1 MPDPRRLLGSEQS
14 PYARA
19 AADLVLA
26 GVARYSPEDV
36 LRVLIATAP
45 VDAPPAAPSDAPAD
59 TPPADTPP
67 DPQAPPPAE
76 RTPQDQTFD
85 PPAGGV
91 PFTIPAV
98 VLEGWNTSDDRY
110 IEPGSLGRRDMPQ
123 TIMAMLRNPDGGFEG
138 HSAAIACGRID
149 TMERVD
155 FSAEI
160 NRETGEP
167 FGDGVWG
174 WRATGYLVPHDDQ
187 PGTQATVDY
196 VRDQV
201 LRGVSVDLAE
211 VEADTQVL
219 EEDEDGFPER
229 VRFVV
234 TQGSIAQCTITP
246 FAAFPSAYIVL
257 DEGQGAD
264 DADAT
269 PPEQPTEEPA
279 PPPVA
284 ASALRILQP
293 ARGRQALVASL
304 AADTETIAPLLPPRE
319 WFTRVDV
326 PDPARHVYLGRHP
339 SGVPTGQVWGY
350 LAQWD
355 VPHAGILDRE
365 VYAPR
370 LGPAGYRTFASH
382 GSVLTAENEEVSTGI
397 VTFGCGHDMDFSH
410 GVVPALEHY
419 DNAGSAYADI
429 VVGEDDFGVWF
440 AGAMR
445 PHLTRQ
451 QIEEFGRHPV
461 SGDWRANP
469 GDVNVRLVAALCVN
483 TPGFPIRGRA
493 HITASGVRT
502 ILAAGSAPLVRR
514 QRRTT
519 GTDPDE
525 VRRVVDER
533 MRPVL
538 TQAARAGLARH
549 PRP

>member
-1 MPDPRRLLGSEQS
+1 VTRPRLLGSEQ
-14 PYARA
+14 YA

-26 GVARYSPEDV
+26 GVARYTPEDV

-45 VDAPPAAPSDAPAD
+45 PTEDAPPAD
-59 TPPADTPP
+59 PPE
-67 DPQAPPPAE
+67 PQAPPPAE
-76 RTPQDQTFD
+76 RTPADQTFD
-85 PPAGGV
+85 PPEGGV

-98 VLEGWNTSDDRY
+98 VLEGWETSDGRY

-123 TIMAMLRNPDGGFEG
+123 SLMAMLRNPDGGFEG
-138 HSAAIACGRID
+138 HSAAIVAGRID
-149 TMERVD
+149 TMERLD
-155 FSAEI
+155 FSTVI

-167 FGDGVWG
+167 FGAGVWG
-174 WRATGYLVPHDDQ
+174 WQATGYLVPHDDQ

-201 LRGVSVDLAE
+201 LRGVSVDLGE
-211 VEADTQVL
+211 VEADVQVL

-257 DEGQGAD
+257 NEGQGAEE
-264 DADAT
+264 AGV
-269 PPEQPTEEPA
+269 QPAEEPA
-279 PPPVA
+279 PVPIA
-284 ASALRILQP
+284 ASALRILEP
-293 ARGRQALVASL
+293 SRGRQALVASL
-304 AADTETIAPLLPPRE
+304 AADAETIAPLLPPRS
-319 WFTRVDV
+319 WFERVEV
-326 PDPARHVYLGRHP
+326 AEPSRHVYLGRHP

-370 LGPAGYRTFASH
+370 LGPGGYRTFSSH

-397 VTFGCGHDMDFSH
+397 ATYGCGHDMDMSH
-410 GVVPALEHY
+410 GVLPALEHY
-419 DNAGSAYADI
+419 DNAGTAYADI
-429 VVGEDDFGVWF
+429 VVGEDEFGVWF

-451 QIEEFGRHPV
+451 QIEEFGRHPL

-469 GDVNVRLVAALCVN
+469 GDQNVRLVAALCVN

-514 QRRTT
+514 ARRST
-519 GTDPDE
+519 GPDADE
-525 VRRVVDER
+525 VSRLVDAR

-538 TQAARAGLARH
+538 SAAARVGLARIN
-549 PRP
+549 RS

>member
-1 MPDPRRLLGSEQS
+1 MPDPRRPLGSERFEH
-14 PYARA
+14 ARIC
-19 AADLVLA
+19 LA
-26 GVARYSPEDV
+26 IAPIARYLPDGMLAS
-36 LRVLIATAP
+36 LIASAP
-45 VDAPPAAPSDAPAD
+45 PVEDAPPAVDPVE
-59 TPPADTPP
+59 
-67 DPQAPPPAE
+67 PQAPPPAE

-98 VLEGWNTSDDRY
+98 VLEGWSTSDDRY

-123 TIMAMLRNPDGGFEG
+123 TLMAMLRNPDGGFEG

-201 LRGVSVDLAE
+201 LRGVSVDLGE
-211 VEADTQVL
+211 VEADVQVL

-257 DEGQGAD
+257 DEGQGA
-264 DADAT
+264 ADAGVA
-269 PPEQPTEEPA
+269 PAAEPA
-279 PPPVA
+279 PVPVA
-284 ASALRILQP
+284 ASGLRILEPQQT
-293 ARGRQALVASL
+293 GRRALVA
-304 AADTETIAPLLPPRE
+304 AGGIAPEAPPRE
-319 WFTRVDV
+319 WFERVEV
-326 PDPARHVYLGRHP
+326 LNPTRHVYLGRRP
-339 SGVPTGQVWGY
+339 DGTPTGQVWGY
-350 LAQWD
+350 LAQWG

-370 LGPAGYRTFASH
+370 LGPEGYRTFH
-382 GSVLTAENEEVSTGI
+382 TNGEPIRTAEGDLIDAGTI
-397 VTFGCGHDMDFSH
+397 TFGCGHDMDMNH
-410 GVVPALEHY
+410 GVRPAIEHY
-419 DNAGSAYADI
+419 DTAGTAYADAVI
-429 VVGEDDFGVWF
+429 GEDDFGPWF
-440 AGAMR
+440 AGAMK
-445 PHLTRQ
+445 PHLTRA

-461 SGDWRANP
+461 SGDWRADP
-469 GDVNVRLVAALCVN
+469 GDRNLRLVAALCVN
-483 TPGFPIRGRA
+483 TPGFEIRGRA
-493 HITASGVRT
+493 HIAASGVRS
-502 ILAAGSAPLVRR
+502 LVAAGSAPLVRR
-514 QRRTT
+514 ARRVG

-525 VRRVVDER
+525 VARLVDAR

-538 TQAARAGLARH
+538 SAAARAGLR
-549 PRP
+549 RVRGT

>member
-1 MPDPRRLLGSEQS
+1 MPRPRLLGSEQ
-14 PYARA
+14 YARFA
-19 AADLVLA
+19 GDELLA
-26 GVARYSPEDV
+26 
-36 LRVLIATAP
+36 LIATAP
-45 VDAPPAAPSDAPAD
+45 PVEDAPPVEPVE
-59 TPPADTPP
+59 
-67 DPQAPPPAE
+67 PQAPPPAE

-91 PFTIPAV
+91 PYTIPAV
-98 VLEGWNTSDDRY
+98 VLEGWETSDGRY

-123 TIMAMLRNPDGGFEG
+123 TLMAMLRNPDGGFEG

-155 FSAEI
+155 FSAEV

-167 FGDGVWG
+167 FGEGVWG

-201 LRGVSVDLAE
+201 LRGVSVDLGE
-211 VEADTQVL
+211 VEADVQVL

-257 DEGQGAD
+257 DEGQGA
-264 DADAT
+264 ADAGVT
-269 PPEQPTEEPA
+269 PTEEPA
-279 PPPVA
+279 PVPVA
-284 ASALRILQP
+284 ASGLRILEPQ
-293 ARGRQALVASL
+293 RGGRRALVASL
-304 AADTETIAPLLPPRE
+304 AGDVETIAPVLPPRE
-319 WFTRVDV
+319 WFDRVEV
-326 PDPARHVYLGRHP
+326 PDPARHVYLGRRP
-339 SGVPTGQVWGY
+339 NGVPTGQVWGY
-350 LAQWD
+350 VAQWD
-355 VPHAGILDRE
+355 VPHAGILNRE

-370 LGPAGYRTFASH
+370 LGPDGYRTFTSQ
-382 GSVLTAENEEVSTGI
+382 GSTMTAEGEEVPTG
-397 VTFGCGHDMDFSH
+397 VLSFGGGHDNDMSH
-410 GVVPALEHY
+410 GVVPALAHY
-419 DNAGSAYADI
+419 DSTSTAYADVI
-429 VVGEDDFGVWF
+429 VGEDDFGVWF

-451 QIEEFGRHPV
+451 QIEEFGRHPI

-469 GDVNVRLVAALCVN
+469 GDANVRLVAALSVN
-483 TPGFPIRGRA
+483 TPGFPIRGRS
-493 HITASGVRT
+493 HITASGVRS
-502 ILAAGSAPLVRR
+502 LVAAGSAPLVRR
-514 QRRTT
+514 QRRAG

-525 VRRVVDER
+525 VQRIVDER

-538 TQAARAGLARH
+538 TQAARAGLARLRN
-549 PRP
+549 PR

>member
-1 MPDPRRLLGSEQS
+1 MPRPRLLGSEQWS
-14 PYARA
+14 ARF
-19 AADLVLA
+19 ADGRLA
-26 GVARYSPEDV
+26 T
-36 LRVLIATAP
+36 LIATAP
-45 VDAPPAAPSDAPAD
+45 PTEAPPVADAPAD
-59 TPPADTPP
+59 NPPDTPEQ
-67 DPQAPPPAE
+67 QAPPPAE
-76 RTPQDQTFD
+76 RTPQDQTLD
-85 PPAGGV
+85 PPAGGI

-123 TIMAMLRNPDGGFEG
+123 TLMAMLRNPDGGFEG

-155 FSAEI
+155 FAAEI

-174 WRATGYLVPHDDQ
+174 WRATGYLVPNDDQ
-187 PGTQATVDY
+187 PGSAATVDY

-211 VEADTQVL
+211 VAADMQVL
-219 EEDEDGFPER
+219 EEDEDGYPER

-257 DEGQGAD
+257 NDGQGAD
-264 DADAT
+264 EAGVA
-269 PPEQPTEEPA
+269 PTDDTTTDPAAPEEP
-279 PPPVA
+279 PPPAVA

-293 ARGRQALVASL
+293 AHGRRALVASV
-304 AADTETIAPLLPPRE
+304 APDVETIAPVLPPRA
-319 WFTRVDV
+319 WFARVDV
-326 PDPARHVYLGRHP
+326 PDPARHVYLGRRP
-339 SGVPTGQVWGY
+339 NGTPTGQVWGY
-350 LAQWD
+350 VAQWD
-355 VPHAGILDRE
+355 VPHAGILNRE

-370 LGPAGYRTFASH
+370 LGPDGYRTFTSQ
-382 GSVLTAENEEVSTGI
+382 GSTMTEEGEEVPTG
-397 VTFGCGHDMDFSH
+397 VLSFGGGHDNDMSH
-410 GVVPALEHY
+410 GVVPALAHY
-419 DNAGSAYADI
+419 DSTSTAYAD
-429 VVGEDDFGVWF
+429 VTVGEDDFGVWF

-451 QIEEFGRHPV
+451 QIEEFGRHPI

-469 GDVNVRLVAALCVN
+469 GDTNVRLVAALSVN
-483 TPGFPIRGRA
+483 TPGFPIRGRS
-493 HITASGVRT
+493 HITASGGRAL
-502 ILAAGSAPLVRR
+502 IAAGAAPLIRR
-514 QRRTT
+514 ARRAT

-525 VRRVVDER
+525 VQRIVDAR

-538 TQAARAGLARH
+538 TQAARLGLR
-549 PRP
+549 RVRGE